1 MNFLNAGIGLFLA
14 VVGTSVVVVL
24 ALRFAR
30 RRRRRRLEAFVG
42 PVLTERLTSS
52 VDPVK
57 RRWRTV
63 LFVAGM
69 VFTAFAAARP
79 WWGNRLVRTPK
90 RSRDVL
96 VVMDCSRSMLARDV
110 APSRLEFAKWWVR
123 RLIEQCPGDRFG
135 LIAFAGTAFL
145 ECPLTQDRNT
155 FFQFLDLLDT
165 NTIPAGGTNLAD
177 ALRVARRAFK
187 GAESGHQAVI
197 LITDGEELQ
206 GDSKKEV
213 DSLVEAG
220 IPLFIVGLGDPV
232 KGAVVQLPDNTFLRD
247 KSGKI
252 VQTRLNEAGLR
263 ELSEKTRGIYVRGTT
278 MTPNLKPVLRRVR
291 SLVPEGRRS
300 TSGQRPIERYQA
312 PLFLGILCFLLRLF
326 MGERRGASEGRRSG
340 RALVRGSATVVLCA
354 GLLGTANDA
363 GADAPAGKSTATG
376 ASPSR
381 SSPPPGPVMP
391 FTIVPPA
398 GDAGKSARP
407 LGAPAGPGPVGAT
420 GKLTPEQR
428 ETLRRQAEAA
438 QLAKDIKQTRKEL
451 ERAPSEHKARLHCNL
466 GYLYQRAG
474 RPEQAETE
482 YQKAI
487 ALAHDQ
493 SVVLTA
499 AYWNLGVLR
508 HVQARQL
515 MGTKPDEAIRKL
527 DAARDM
533 YREAL
538 RCDPGNADI
547 GNNLE
552 VLARDRE
559 LAERIK
565 KTAKKLEQMRRD
577 ALEKARQAQARQ
589 QEANKEKD
597 PRKAR
602 QKTEEAARKTAAA
615 RDAARKLA
623 DALDQLKQKQA
634 ADKAKKAREELEK
647 ALEAQARSQQAPRTE
662 ESRRRERTEAEKRLD
677 AAARLLGGEQQRKQ
691 DGKGSG
697 QAKQKGKQKS
707 GKQQQKSGEQ
717 KEGKQKTEVP
727 KDLAKQLQA
736 RKNEKKGEGEAGK
749 DAKAVNPAQA
759 AAILQKMQ
767 EKEED
772 LRKALLEQQLRNSK
786 LRPVEK
792 NW

>member
-1 MNFLNAGIGLFLA
+1 LFLA
-14 VVGTSVVVVL
+14 VAGASVVVVL

-42 PVLTERLTSS
+42 PVLTDRLTSS

-57 RRWRTV
+57 RRWRTA
-63 LFVAGM
+63 LFAAGM
-69 VFTAFAAARP
+69 IFTALAAARP

-96 VVMDCSRSMLARDV
+96 VAMDCSRSMLARDV

-123 RLIEQCPGDRFG
+123 QLIEKCPGDRFG

-165 NTIPAGGTNLAD
+165 KTIPAGGTNLAD

-206 GDSKKEV
+206 GDSKEEV

-220 IPLFIVGLGDPV
+220 IPLFIVGLGDPA

-252 VQTRLNEAGLR
+252 VRTRLNEAGLR

-291 SLVPEGRRS
+291 SLVPEGRKS

-326 MGERRGASEGRRSG
+326 LGERRGAPGTSGNETTRS
-340 RALVRGSATVVLCA
+340 LTRGSAAAVLCA
-354 GLLGTANDA
+354 GLLGSAN
-363 GADAPAGKSTATG
+363 GVG
-376 ASPSR
+376 ASAPPTTTKPAETGPSR
-381 SSPPPGPVMP
+381 ASPPAGPVMP
-391 FTIVPPA
+391 FTILPPA
-398 GDAGKSARP
+398 GDSGKTAPPPGRP
-407 LGAPAGPGPVGAT
+407 PPTGPGAT

-428 ETLRRQAEAA
+428 EALRRQAEAA
-438 QLAKDIKQTRKEL
+438 QLAKDIEQTRKEL

-474 RPEQAETE
+474 RPEEAENE

-487 ALAHDQ
+487 ALAHAQ
-493 SVVLTA
+493 PIVLTA

-515 MGTKPDEAIRKL
+515 VGTKPDEAIKKL

-538 RCDPGNADI
+538 RRDPGNADI

-559 LAERIK
+559 LAEKIK
-565 KTAKKLEQMRRD
+565 KMAEKLKKMRRD
-577 ALEKARQAQARQ
+577 ALEKTRQAQARQ
-589 QEANKEKD
+589 KEANAESD
-597 PRKAR
+597 PQKAR
-602 QKTEEAARKTAAA
+602 QKTEKAARKTAAA
-615 RDAARKLA
+615 RDAAQELE
-623 DALDQLKQKQA
+623 DTLEQLKQKQA
-634 ADKAKKAREELEK
+634 AEKVKKAREELEK
-647 ALEAQARSQQAPRTE
+647 ALEAQAKSQQAPRTE
-662 ESRRRERTEAEKRLD
+662 ESRRRERAEAKKRLD
-677 AAARLLGGEQQRKQ
+677 SAARLLGGEPPQKQ
-691 DGKGSG
+691 SGKDAEQEKKKKGSR
-697 QAKQKGKQKS
+697 QD
-707 GKQQQKSGEQ
+707 GKQQQKSGGKQ
-717 KEGKQKTEVP
+717 EGKKKTEVP
-727 KDLAKQLQA
+727 KDLTKQLQA
-736 RKNEKKGEGEAGK
+736 QKDKKQGEGEQEK